1 MSSSLLRKKDVA
13 SIVAESTPLKRTMKT
28 FDLTMLG
35 IGAIIGTG
43 IFVLTG
49 KGALTAGP
57 ALAVSFLLAAICCGF
72 AGLCYAEF
80 ASMAPVSGSA
90 YSYAYLA
97 FGELVA
103 FVIGWN
109 LILEYALQAA
119 TVSAGWAGYFNKL
132 LEGFG
137 LHLPVELTAAYGTTP
152 GVTTYFNLPGFVI
165 VLIIT
170 WVLSIGINQTKR
182 ANDIMVMIKLA
193 IIVLFVICT
202 VWYVNPANWK
212 PFSPYG
218 IYTFQPGSTQPYGII
233 PAASIVFFSFIGF
246 DAVSSSAEETVNPN
260 KTLPRGILLSLA
272 VSTVI
277 YIIMTLVMTGVVPY
291 KEFAK
296 FIDAPVAGVIL
307 ATGLNWLAVIV
318 NIGALVGMT
327 TVMLVQLYGQSRICY
342 AMARDGL
349 FPKLFGEVH
358 KKYLTPF
365 KGTWFFGIL
374 TAIAGG
380 FININ
385 ILFELVN
392 IGTLSAFM
400 IVSAGVLWMR
410 KTQPNAHRG
419 FKAPGVPFT
428 PILSII
434 FCLVFIAGLNWETW
448 LRFAIWMA
456 IGLAVYFGFSRKNSK
471 LGQEAQK
478 KARKAINEAVAK
490 QQGEAAATV
499 SGDAEAKAET
509 VVKEAEAKE

>member
-1 MSSSLLRKKDVA
+1 MNSLLRKKDV
-13 SIVAESTPLKRTMKT
+13 SKIVAEATPLKRTMKT

-97 FGELVA
+97 FGELIA

-137 LHLPVELTAAYGTTP
+137 FHLPVELTAAYGTTP
-152 GVTTYFNLPGFVI
+152 GVTTYFNLPGFVV
-165 VLIIT
+165 VLLIT
-170 WVLSIGINQTKR
+170 WVLSVGINQTKR
-182 ANDIMVMIKLA
+182 VNDIMVIIKLA
-193 IIVLFVICT
+193 IIVLFIICT
-202 VWYVNPANWK
+202 IRYINPANWK

-260 KTLPRGILLSLA
+260 KTLPRGILISLA
-272 VSTVI
+272 ISTVI

-291 KEFAK
+291 MDFAK

-448 LRFAIWMA
+448 VRFAIWLA
-456 IGLAVYFGFSRKNSK
+456 IGLAVYFGFSRRNSV
-471 LGQEAQK
+471 LGKQAQK
-478 KARKAINEAVAK
+478 KARKAIDEAM
-490 QQGEAAATV
+490 AAA
-499 SGDAEAKAET
+499 ET
-509 VVKEAEAKE
+509 KTETKE

>member
-1 MSSSLLRKKDVA
+1 MSDLLRKKDV
-13 SIVAESTPLKRTMKT
+13 STIVAEATPLKRTMKT

-97 FGELVA
+97 FGELIA

-137 LHLPVELTAAYGTTP
+137 FHLPVELTAAYGTTP
-152 GVTTYFNLPGFVI
+152 GVTTYFNLPGFVV
-165 VLIIT
+165 VLLIT

-182 ANDIMVMIKLA
+182 ANDIMVLIKLA
-193 IIVLFVICT
+193 IIVLFIVCT
-202 VWYVNPANWK
+202 IRYINPENWK

-218 IYTFQPGSTQPYGII
+218 VYTFQPGSTQPYGII

-260 KTLPRGILLSLA
+260 KTLPRGILISLA
-272 VSTVI
+272 ISTVI

-291 KEFAK
+291 KDFAK

-307 ATGLNWLAVIV
+307 ETGLNWLAVVV
-318 NIGALVGMT
+318 NLGALVGMT

-448 LRFAIWMA
+448 VRFAIWLA
-456 IGLAVYFGFSRKNSK
+456 IGLAVYFGFSRRNSV
-471 LGQEAQK
+471 LGKQAQK
-478 KARKAINEAVAK
+478 RARKAIDEAMAG
-490 QQGEAAATV
+490 QQKGQQQ
-499 SGDAEAKAET
+499 
-509 VVKEAEAKE
+509 

>member
-1 MSSSLLRKKDVA
+1 MDLFRKKSVDQL
-13 SIVAESTPLKRTMKT
+13 VAESTPLKRTMRT

-57 ALAVSFLLAAICCGF
+57 ALSVSFLLAAVCCGF

-80 ASMAPVSGSA
+80 AAMAPVSGSA

-97 FGELVA
+97 FGELIA
-103 FVIGWN
+103 FVIGWD

-119 TVSAGWAGYFNKL
+119 TVSAGWSGYFNKL

-182 ANDIMVMIKLA
+182 TNDVMVLIKLA
-193 IIVLFVICT
+193 IIVLFIVCA
-202 VWYVNPANWK
+202 VWYVKPSNWQ

-218 IYTFQPGSTQPYGII
+218 IV

-272 VSTVI
+272 ISTVL
-277 YIIMTLVMTGVVPY
+277 YVIMTMIMTGVVPY

-296 FIDAPVAGVIL
+296 YIDAPVAGVIL
-307 ATGLNWLAVIV
+307 ETGMNWLAVIV
-318 NIGALVGMT
+318 NLGALIGMT

-342 AMARDGL
+342 AMSRDGL
-349 FPKLFGEVH
+349 FPEFFGHVH
-358 KKYLTPF
+358 EKYRTPF
-365 KGTWFFGIL
+365 KGTWFFGLL
-374 TAIAGG
+374 TAFAGG

-385 ILFELVN
+385 VLFELVN
-392 IGTLSAFM
+392 IGTLSAFI
-400 IVSAGVLWMR
+400 IVSAGILWMR
-410 KTQPNAHRG
+410 KTQPDAHRG
-419 FKAPGVPFT
+419 FRAPGVPVT
-428 PILSII
+428 PILAIV
-434 FCLVFIAGLNWETW
+434 FCFILIAGLNWETW
-448 LRFAIWMA
+448 VRFAVWF
-456 IGLAVYFGFSRKNSK
+456 GLGLVVYFGYSRKRSK
-471 LGQEAQK
+471 LGLEDK
-478 KARKAINEAVAK
+478 
-490 QQGEAAATV
+490 
-499 SGDAEAKAET
+499 AKAEAT
-509 VVKEAEAKE
+509 AAAKD

>member
-1 MSSSLLRKKDVA
+1 MDLFRKKSVDQLV
-13 SIVAESTPLKRTMKT
+13 SESTPLKRTLKT

-57 ALAVSFLLAAICCGF
+57 ALCVSFLLAAVCCGF

-80 ASMAPVSGSA
+80 AAMAPVSGSA

-97 FGELVA
+97 FGELIA
-103 FVIGWN
+103 FVIGWD

-119 TVSAGWAGYFNKL
+119 TVSAGWSGYFNKL

-170 WVLSIGINQTKR
+170 WVLSIGINQTKKT
-182 ANDIMVMIKLA
+182 NDIMVMIKLA
-193 IIVLFVICT
+193 IIVLFIVCT
-202 VWYVNPANWK
+202 VWYINPANWK

-218 IYTFQPGSTQPYGII
+218 IYTFQPGSTQPYGIV
-233 PAASIVFFSFIGF
+233 P
-246 DAVSSSAEETVNPN
+246 
-260 KTLPRGILLSLA
+260 A
-272 VSTVI
+272 VSTVL
-277 YIIMTLVMTGVVPY
+277 YIIMTLIMTGVVPY

-307 ATGLNWLAVIV
+307 ETGLNWLAFIV
-318 NIGALVGMT
+318 NLGALIGMT

-342 AMARDGL
+342 AMSRDGL
-349 FPKLFGEVH
+349 FPKFFGEVH
-358 KKYLTPF
+358 PKYRTPF

-385 ILFELVN
+385 VLFELVN
-392 IGTLSAFM
+392 IGTLSAFI
-400 IVSAGVLWMR
+400 IVSAGILWMR
-410 KTQPNAHRG
+410 KTQPDAHRG
-419 FKAPGVPFT
+419 FRAPGVPFT
-428 PILSII
+428 PICAII
-434 FCLVFIAGLNWETW
+434 FCLILIFGLNWETW
-448 LRFAIWMA
+448 VRFAVWFA
-456 IGLAVYFGFSRKNSK
+456 LGLVVYFTYSRKHSQ
-471 LGQEAQK
+471 L
-478 KARKAINEAVAK
+478 NEP
-490 QQGEAAATV
+490 GLF
-499 SGDAEAKAET
+499 
-509 VVKEAEAKE
+509 